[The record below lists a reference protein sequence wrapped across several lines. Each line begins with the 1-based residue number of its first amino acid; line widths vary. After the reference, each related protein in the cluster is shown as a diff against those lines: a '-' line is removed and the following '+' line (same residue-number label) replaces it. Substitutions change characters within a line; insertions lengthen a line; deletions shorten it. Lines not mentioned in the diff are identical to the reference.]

1 MITLLEI
8 TVLILILACLG
19 LAFLYKANSE
29 DLKELEEGI
38 KRISAENEHYRV
50 RLKIFE
56 KKLIK
61 LSELSDKIEI
71 VHKYD
76 DKDAPGYKDF

>member
-1 MITLLEI
+1 METLLTI
-8 TVLILILACLG
+8 TTFILILACLG

-29 DLKELEEGI
+29 DIKDLEEGI
-38 KRISAENEHYRV
+38 KRLSAENEHYLV

-61 LSELSDKIEI
+61 LSEPLDKVEI